1 MMRNIRNKNKK
12 KELIWPY
19 ALVALMLFLGI
30 GFGIMATSVL
40 QKDQRAELTL
50 YLESYFNFVGKSDA
64 LQSASSGLLK
74 DALNLNLLK
83 TALPIVLASLSLIG
97 VPLIA
102 VVTFLRGFILGFGA
116 AFLIKELQWKGGL
129 VFLAGLVPQNI
140 FLIPG
145 LVILGGAAVL
155 FSLSIISIIGGAK
168 RQSISRELQE
178 FLGRSAVAILIILL
192 GCFMEAYVT
201 PGFLRLLVKL

>member
-1 MMRNIRNKNKK
+1 MRNKNKK
-12 KELIWPY
+12 KEPIWPY

-30 GFGIMATSVL
+30 GFGIMATRVL

-155 FSLSIISIIGGAK
+155 FSLSIISVIGGAK
-168 RQSISRELQE
+168 RQSISREMQE

>member
-1 MMRNIRNKNKK
+1 MRNKNKK
-12 KELIWPY
+12 KEPIWPY

-30 GFGIMATSVL
+30 GFGIMATRVL
-40 QKDQRAELTL
+40 QRDQRAELTL

-155 FSLSIISIIGGAK
+155 FSLSIISVIGGAK
-168 RQSISRELQE
+168 RQSISREMQE

>member
-1 MMRNIRNKNKK
+1 MRNIRNKNKK